1 MPDARITIEGRIAA
15 DPRFSATQQGV
26 SVGNLRVLAG
36 RSKKDEQWNWQTL
49 STTAY
54 QAAFWR
60 EHHDLLATLNPEK
73 GDSVT
78 ITGTVEGVD
87 SYDGPNGVSLSVRVN
102 ADGIRLF
109 KKRQQGQQ
117 QGGYGGQQQPPPQS
131 GYGQPQG
138 VPQSDPWA
146 GGGNQGGFDQDPPF

>member
-15 DPRFSATQQGV
+15 DPRFSATHQGV

-36 RSKKDEQWNWQTL
+36 RSKKDEQGNWQTL

-60 EHHDLLATLNPEK
+60 EHHDLLATLKPEK

-87 SYDGPNGVSLSVRVN
+87 SYDGPNGLSLSVRVN

-117 QGGYGGQQQPPPQS
+117 QGAPQS
-131 GYGQPQG
+131 GYGHSQG
-138 VPQSDPWA
+138 APQSDPWA
-146 GGGNQGGFDQDPPF
+146 GGGNQGGYDDPPF

>member
-1 MPDARITIEGRIAA
+1 MPDARIIIEGRIAA
-15 DPRFSATQQGV
+15 DPRFSATQSGV
-26 SVGNLRVLAG
+26 SVANLRVLAG
-36 RSKKDEQWNWQTL
+36 RSKKDDTGNWQTL

-60 EHHDLLATLNPEK
+60 EHHDLLANLNPEK

-87 SYDGPNGVSLSVRVN
+87 SYDGPNGLSLSVRVN

-109 KKRQQGQQ
+109 KK
-117 QGGYGGQQQPPPQS
+117 QGGQSQQQP
-131 GYGQPQG
+131 YGQSQPAQ
-138 VPQSDPWA
+138 QSQQNDPW
-146 GGGNQGGFDQDPPF
+146 GGQDNSVPF

>member
-15 DPRFSATQQGV
+15 DPRFSATHQGV

-36 RSKKDEQWNWQTL
+36 RSKKDEQGNWQTL

-87 SYDGPNGVSLSVRVN
+87 SYDGPNGLSLSVRVN

-117 QGGYGGQQQPPPQS
+117 QGAPQS
-131 GYGQPQG
+131 GYGQSQG
-138 VPQSDPWA
+138 APQSDPWA